1 MDVPVSLSSTRRTL
15 ARRHFLRGAAAG
27 FVTAGVP
34 RLARASTSAPPIKIG
49 AVLHLTG
56 PWAVYGL
63 EQKIGLEIFVRQV
76 NARGGVIGRPVQL
89 IVEDDGS
96 RPPVSVEK
104 ARKLIAVDKA
114 DVLTGLMGAPNIVSI
129 VQYVKEARK
138 PFLSIGATTTAVV
151 TPPNCYRYHI
161 HINQIPAAMGAATMK
176 IAPKFGDNAKWFFVG
191 SDYEFGHGGVKT
203 LRGYAE
209 AVTKIK
215 EVGTAFPP
223 VGTKD
228 FTPIA
233 SVIAGAKPDVIAIAV
248 PGFDHG
254 QLIKQIRL
262 FGIKAHI
269 HSLHLST
276 VDAETGGDA
285 TLGMTGATFFLHDNP
300 KVPRAAEFTEAFHK
314 ESGRWPAGYA
324 ALAVTAMEMYA
335 MAIEKLGRID
345 DEKIIDTISSI
356 THRQSL
362 LGVARVRACDHQLL
376 STIYAAEI
384 IRHAKYGLSYK
395 PLAEVS
401 DAEGE
406 KLLTPC
412 QQTGCEPAMK
422 PS

>member
-1 MDVPVSLSSTRRTL
+1 MDLSSHVPSHRLALGRRQ
-15 ARRHFLRGAAAG
+15 FLKGAAAG
-27 FVTAGVP
+27 VAATGVP
-34 RLARASTSAPPIKIG
+34 WFARNAAASTPIKIG

-63 EQKIGLEIFVRQV
+63 EQKVGLEIFVKQV
-76 NARGGVIGRPVQL
+76 NARGGVVGRPLQL
-89 IVEDDGS
+89 VVEDDGS
-96 RPPVSVEK
+96 RAPVSVEK

-138 PFLSIGATTTAVV
+138 PFLSIGATTTAVI

-161 HINQIPAAMGAATMK
+161 HVNQIPAAMGAATTK
-176 IAPKFGDNAKWFFVG
+176 IAPRFGDNAKWFFVG

-209 AVTKIK
+209 SVTKIK
-215 EVGTAFPP
+215 DVGTAFPP

-254 QLIKQIRL
+254 QFIKQIRL

-300 KVPRAAEFTEAFHK
+300 RVPRAVEFTEAFHK

-324 ALAVTAMEMYA
+324 ALAVTAMEMYV
-335 MAIEKLGRID
+335 MAVEKLGGVD
-345 DEKIIDTISSI
+345 DEKIIDTISTI
-356 THRQSL
+356 THSKSL

-384 IRHAKYGLSYK
+384 VRHPKYGLSYK

-401 DAEGE
+401 DVEGE

-422 PS
+422 RS